1 LRSGRDAKHHRERNY
16 VVCRSR
22 SQFRAAAPTFRT
34 NLGLVQIDVSV
45 LDKRRRRVLCLTADD
60 FTVTIDGERRPV
72 VAFKA
77 VSPPSAVPPTAA
89 WMREI
94 APDIATN
101 RHEAGRSS

>member
-1 LRSGRDAKHHRERNY
+1 MRNIIASAIMW
-16 VVCRSR
+16 C
-22 SQFRAAAPTFRT
+22 AALALSFAQQPPTFRT
-34 NLGLVQIDVSV
+34 NLDLVQIDVSV
-45 LDKRRRRVLCLTADD
+45 LDKRRRPVLCLTADD

-77 VSPPSAVPPTAA
+77 VSPPSAAPPTAA